1 VCVLLYSGLLGALR
15 DRANAFLEAVT
26 DQALSRCL
34 PMPFGDARNDRR
46 VKDVGLGEWAIPLEV
61 DALPSTVFQEA
72 HRLLERIELDL
83 IHMRPD

>member
-1 VCVLLYSGLLGALR
+1 
-15 DRANAFLEAVT
+15 
-26 DQALSRCL
+26 
-34 PMPFGDARNDRR
+34 MPFGDARNDRR
-46 VKDVGLGEWAIPLEV
+46 VKDLRLGEWAIALEV